1 MGNSCNR
8 EVALAL
14 VYNGR
19 VEIEICSKPALKS
32 ALERRHPETT
42 TDPRKSS
49 FASSPHIAYLGGTG
63 QPIARLSDA
72 DVQAQLPDVQVPHHI
87 LGLVALDLGAIGL
100 LSDGLKTK
108 SGRR

>member
-1 MGNSCNR
+1 MHWR
-8 EVALAL
+8 DAT
-14 VYNGR
+14 
-19 VEIEICSKPALKS
+19 
-32 ALERRHPETT
+32 RRP
-42 TDPRKSS
+42 PQIRANPPSPPP
-49 FASSPHIAYLGGTG
+49 PHIAYLGGTG
-63 QPIARLSDA
+63 QPITRLSDA